1 MLRVKASSASSW
13 FIRSVSRRTPTF
25 ATSRNNDWTRKS
37 TTSSKDSSV
46 RIGDTEIPVF
56 ENGKNPE
63 LVPRGFLRSDEELS
77 NETLRHLRWIHR
89 KVELS
94 QDIFL
99 LGPPGPEKR
108 HLAMAY
114 CELTNRETEIVTL
127 TRDTTESDLKQRRE
141 IVNGSALFMNQP
153 PVRAALEG
161 RILVIDGIEAAE
173 RNVLPTLNNLLE
185 NREMQLEDGRFL
197 VNPRTFD
204 EMAKNMSSEE
214 MTNRGLLRVSED
226 FRVITISVPVPPY
239 SGYTLDPPLR
249 SRFQGH
255 VVEPG
260 NIEELYVSSVRIS
273 IISHEYITRSNTP
286 GTNRW
291 YDVFLQ

>member
-1 MLRVKASSASSW
+1 MLGVKASSTSL
-13 FIRSVSRRTPTF
+13 FIRSVTRRTPRISLSKRTTLRQTF
-25 ATSRNNDWTRKS
+25 ATSRDDFWTRDF
-37 TTSSKDSSV
+37 TTSSKDNGM

-141 IVNGSALFMNQP
+141 IVSGSALFMNQP

-204 EMAKNMSSEE
+204 EMAKTMSLKE

-239 SGYTLDPPLR
+239 
-249 SRFQGH
+249 
-255 VVEPG
+255 VVLER
-260 NIEELYVSSVRIS
+260 EAREL
-273 IISHEYITRSNTP
+273 
-286 GTNRW
+286 
-291 YDVFLQ
+291 

>member
-1 MLRVKASSASSW
+1 MLGVKASSTSL
-13 FIRSVSRRTPTF
+13 FIRSVTRRTPRISLTRTLRKTF
-25 ATSRNNDWTRKS
+25 ATSMNDFWTRDL
-37 TTSSKDSSV
+37 TTSSKDTNSV

-141 IVNGSALFMNQP
+141 IVSGSALFMNQP

-204 EMAKNMSSEE
+204 EMAKTMSLEE

-239 SGYTLDPPLR
+239 
-249 SRFQGH
+249 
-255 VVEPG
+255 VVFER
-260 NIEELYVSSVRIS
+260 EAREL
-273 IISHEYITRSNTP
+273 
-286 GTNRW
+286 
-291 YDVFLQ
+291 

>member
-1 MLRVKASSASSW
+1 ML
-13 FIRSVSRRTPTF
+13 FRS
-25 ATSRNNDWTRKS
+25 
-37 TTSSKDSSV
+37 
-46 RIGDTEIPVF
+46 
-56 ENGKNPE
+56 
-63 LVPRGFLRSDEELS
+63 EELS

-141 IVNGSALFMNQP
+141 IVSGSALFMNQP

-204 EMAKNMSSEE
+204 EMAKTMSLEE
-214 MTNRGLLRVSED
+214 MTSRGLLRVSED

-239 SGYTLDPPLR
+239 VSARTL
-249 SRFQGH
+249 
-255 VVEPG
+255 
-260 NIEELYVSSVRIS
+260 
-273 IISHEYITRSNTP
+273 IISLITSLTRLTAHSKITNILRITHYYLRMLRSNT
-286 GTNRW
+286 GTATTGGGGGESCGNHQALAALHVLYR
-291 YDVFLQ
+291 